1 MEEVFF
7 RHRKPLVQ
15 RPKTERGAVCSG
27 DSRGA
32 CVASPGSRPWEESSE
47 GGQAGARA
55 QSHRL
60 VSHSGQ
66 LGFYSNVLGSH

>member
-32 CVASPGSRPWEESSE
+32 YV
-47 GGQAGARA
+47 ARA
-55 QSHRL
+55 L
-60 VSHSGQ
+60 GQ
-66 LGFYSNVLGSH
+66 GHGRRVQKVGRQGPEPSPTGS